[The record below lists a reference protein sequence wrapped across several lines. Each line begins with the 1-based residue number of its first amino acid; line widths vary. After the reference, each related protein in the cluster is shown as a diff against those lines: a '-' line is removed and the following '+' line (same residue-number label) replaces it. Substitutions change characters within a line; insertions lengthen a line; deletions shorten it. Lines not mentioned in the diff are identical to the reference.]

1 MTRTTTQLLLGCLAL
16 ALATGGYG
24 ANSSAETTK
33 APRFT
38 TKVDNPWFPLTPGT
52 TLVYK
57 GGEDG
62 TPERD
67 VFKVTRRTHVVDGVR
82 CVVIDDRVYSRR
94 HLAER
99 TSDYYAQD
107 SKGNVW
113 YFGEDTVTLD
123 KHRHVKS
130 RDGTWHA
137 GVNGARGGLF
147 MPAHPHVGETHRQE
161 YLKGAAEDWFRV
173 LDLNSKV
180 KVPYGSYT
188 NALRTREW
196 TPLEPG
202 IVDNKYY
209 VRGIGEVSEAT
220 VKGGNE
226 KFRLVAVRH
235 S

>member
-1 MTRTTTQLLLGCLAL
+1 
-16 ALATGGYG
+16 
-24 ANSSAETTK
+24 
-33 APRFT
+33 
-38 TKVDNPWFPLTPGT
+38 
-52 TLVYK
+52 
-57 GGEDG
+57 
-62 TPERD
+62 
-67 VFKVTRRTHVVDGVR
+67 
-82 CVVIDDRVYSRR
+82 
-94 HLAER
+94 
-99 TSDYYAQD
+99 
-107 SKGNVW
+107 
-113 YFGEDTVTLD
+113 
-123 KHRHVKS
+123 HVKS

-173 LDLNSKV
+173 LDLNANVS
-180 KVPYGSYT
+180 VPYGSYT

-202 IVDNKYY
+202 VVDNKYY
-209 VRGIGEVSEAT
+209 VRDIGEVSEAT